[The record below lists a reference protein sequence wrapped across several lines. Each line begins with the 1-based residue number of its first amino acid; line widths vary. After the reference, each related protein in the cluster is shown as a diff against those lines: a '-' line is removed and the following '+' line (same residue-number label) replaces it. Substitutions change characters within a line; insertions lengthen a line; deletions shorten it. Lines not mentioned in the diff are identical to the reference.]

1 MKTTK
6 TVRTIICLAIVAVLT
21 ACATAGNKKLENQT
35 ESSVSNQI
43 AERKTTKAQIISQFG
58 NDARV
63 TFTDSGNELWTY
75 KFSRSIPDFSNFI
88 PFIRWFSSGADV
100 ITKELVV
107 IFNQEGI
114 VSKYTM
120 NVTESRVEAG
130 FLR

>member
-1 MKTTK
+1 MKATK
-6 TVRTIICLAIVAVLT
+6 IARTLMCLVMIAVLT
-21 ACATAGNKKLENQT
+21 ACATAGNKYLENET

-63 TFTDSGNELWTY
+63 TFIDSGNELWTY

-120 NVTESRVEAG
+120 NVTKSRVESG

>member
-6 TVRTIICLAIVAVLT
+6 VVRTIICLAIVTVLA

-35 ESSVSNQI
+35 ESSVSSQI
-43 AERKTTKAQIISQFG
+43 VERKTTESQVISQFG

-63 TFTDSGNELWTY
+63 TFTDSGNEMWTY
-75 KFSRSIPDFSNFI
+75 KFSRSIPDASNFI

-107 IFNQEGI
+107 MFNHEKI

-120 NVTESRVEAG
+120 NETKSRVE
-130 FLR
+130 